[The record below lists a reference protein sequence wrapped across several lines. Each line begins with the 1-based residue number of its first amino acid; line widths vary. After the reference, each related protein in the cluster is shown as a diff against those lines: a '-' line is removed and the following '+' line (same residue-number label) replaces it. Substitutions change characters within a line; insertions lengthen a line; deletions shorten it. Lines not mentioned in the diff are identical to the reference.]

1 MIKTSFRQLFLEA
14 VNKYL
19 TEADRIATIPTI
31 SGNDKYSVK
40 DQIALVKDNPDIITR
55 MNNADYLAIDT
66 VSKLWDQI
74 PEDQKEDILNSDYGD
89 QILELVNTRK
99 RKNKLVNDTLN
110 NWKDA
115 GTTDKLNAMFTGGH
129 KFFDQLHQR
138 YPEEWEKNLSAAKER
153 KKQQIQAAKELRK
166 QNKNTSEKRHNARSV
181 KLNNTKKKPTIYAD
195 KVTSIAKQIEIL
207 KNDPTRIAYM
217 KNPSQDAIN
226 RFQYYIQSG
235 KLVLKKTNN
244 DELDKKVN
252 YYANVDPN
260 LIDYSKDQ
268 PQYDLLNDTNSKA
281 YSHEKYSMKDMGKN
295 KSMKLIGGNP
305 YTILNFIDADTELK
319 AQAISEDPSLIID
332 LLHNNQKVNEKLL
345 TQAVIY
351 NPRLYLWLESNKIDL
366 PYNYKLNI
374 INYRPQLIKL
384 MKNPEENLV
393 KLALQRRPSL
403 YAILTDEEIP
413 DSLKALGKK
422 LYNQL
427 DPKTKDKLENE
438 DADLI
443 YIYKKPYSY
452 INNYDVDDGDDEYT
466 DDYDEVDFDDD
477 AYDAEINNEQ
487 NNDLTDDEY
496 EALRKDFYSQL
507 L

>member
-19 TEADRIATIPTI
+19 AEADNRIATIPTI
-31 SGNDKYSVK
+31 SGDDTYNVK

-55 MNNADYLAIDT
+55 MNNADYLVIDT
-66 VSKLWDQI
+66 VSKLWDKI
-74 PEDQKEDILNSDYGD
+74 PEDQKENILNSDYGD

-99 RKNKLVNDTLN
+99 RKNKLVNDALN
-110 NWKDA
+110 NWENIE
-115 GTTDKLNAMFTGGH
+115 TRDKLNAMFTGGH
-129 KFFDQLHQR
+129 KFFDQLSQR
-138 YPEEWEKNLSAAKER
+138 YPEEWKNNLSAAKER
-153 KKQQIQAAKELRK
+153 KKQQILAAKELHK
-166 QNKNTSEKRHNARSV
+166 QNKDTLEKKHKAKSIA
-181 KLNNTKKKPTIYAD
+181 LNDTKKKPTIYAD
-195 KVTSIAKQIEIL
+195 KVRSIAQQIQIL
-207 KNDPTRIAYM
+207 RDNPARIAYM
-217 KNPSQDAIN
+217 TNPSKAAIDFFKYKIN
-226 RFQYYIQSG
+226 NGY
-235 KLVLKKTNN
+235 KLEKTN
-244 DELDKKVN
+244 DEDKDKKLN
-252 YYANVDPN
+252 YYVNVNSD
-260 LIDYSKDQ
+260 LIDYSKSQ
-268 PQYDLLNDTNSKA
+268 PQYDLLNNTNSKA
-281 YSHEKYSMKDMGKN
+281 HSYEKYSMKDMGKN
-295 KSMKLIGGNP
+295 KSINLIKSNP
-305 YTILNFIDADTELK
+305 YAILDFIDANTELK

-393 KLALQRRPSL
+393 KLALLRRPSL

-413 DSLKALGKK
+413 DNLKELAKTS
-422 LYNQL
+422 YNQL
-427 DPKTKDKLENE
+427 NSKTKDKLEDE
-438 DADLI
+438 DAELI

-452 INNYDVDDGDDEYT
+452 IDNYDADDGDDEYV

-477 AYDAEINNEQ
+477 TYDAEITNEPD
-487 NNDLTDDEY
+487 NDLTDDEY
-496 EALRKDFYSQL
+496 EAHRKDFYSQL

>member
-99 RKNKLVNDTLN
+99 RKNKLVNDALN
-110 NWKDA
+110 NWEDI

-138 YPEEWEKNLSAAKER
+138 YPEEWEKNLSAAKEH
-153 KKQQIQAAKELRK
+153 KKQQIQVAKELRK
-166 QNKNTSEKRHNARSV
+166 QNKDTSEKRHKAKSIT
-181 KLNNTKKKPTIYAD
+181 LNDTKKKPTIYGNKAISVD
-195 KVTSIAKQIEIL
+195 KQIQIL
-207 KNDPTRIAYM
+207 KNDPTMIAYM
-217 KNPSQDAIN
+217 KNPSKNAIN
-226 RFQYYIQSG
+226 YFQFCLQNG
-235 KLVLKKTNN
+235 NLMLKKTNN
-244 DELDKKVN
+244 DELDKKLN
-252 YYANVDPN
+252 YYANVNTN

-268 PQYDLLNDTNSKA
+268 PQYDLLNDINSKA
-281 YSHEKYSMKDMGKN
+281 YSYEKYSMKDMGKD
-295 KSMKLIGGNP
+295 KSINLIKSNP
-305 YTILNFIDADTELK
+305 YAILNFIDADTELK

-384 MKNPEENLV
+384 MKNPEENLI
-393 KLALQRRPSL
+393 KLALLKRPSL

-413 DSLKALGKK
+413 DSLKILGKK

-427 DPKTKDKLENE
+427 DYKTKDKLENE
-438 DADLI
+438 DAELI
-443 YIYKKPYSY
+443 YVYKKPYSY
-452 INNYDVDDGDDEYT
+452 IDNYDVDDVDDEYT

-477 AYDAEINNEQ
+477 AYDAEIDNKQ
-487 NNDLTDDEY
+487 DDDLTDDEY
-496 EALRKDFYSQL
+496 EARRKDFYSQL